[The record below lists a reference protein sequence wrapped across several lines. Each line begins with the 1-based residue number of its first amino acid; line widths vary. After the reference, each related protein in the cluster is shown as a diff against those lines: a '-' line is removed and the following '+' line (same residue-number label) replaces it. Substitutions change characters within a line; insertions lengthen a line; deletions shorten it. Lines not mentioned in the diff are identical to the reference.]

1 MVSVNNI
8 PKFLITNSGS
18 PTIRRRVRMEACLE
32 FEKLV
37 VQYLSRGLLLITK
50 HFKFASFNIM

>member
-1 MVSVNNI
+1 
-8 PKFLITNSGS
+8 
-18 PTIRRRVRMEACLE
+18 MEAFLE

-37 VQYLSRGLLLITK
+37 VQYLSRVLLLITK

>member
-1 MVSVNNI
+1 MVLVNNI

-18 PTIRRRVRMEACLE
+18 PTSRRRVRMEACLE

-37 VQYLSRGLLLITK
+37 VQHLSRGLLLITK